1 MRGFAEDGDES
12 SAFLA
17 DRRNA
22 LGAYDGSAC
31 GMKMSKGQFGRG
43 LLGLAMAGMVLVTG
57 GSAFAELGQPAP
69 WEYKLQEA
77 ASPVMD
83 NIIWFHNVLLVVITV
98 ITLFVLALLIA
109 VVVKFNAK
117 SNPVPSKTTHNT
129 LIEVA
134 WTLIPV
140 LILVGIAVPS
150 FRLLF
155 LELDVPK
162 ADLTVKVTGKQWY
175 WSYAYPDNGKFEF
188 DSLLVQ
194 DKQPRLLG
202 VDNEMVVP
210 VNKVVRIQTTGADVI
225 HSFAVPAFGIK
236 IDSVPGRL
244 NETWFK
250 ATKIGTYYGQC
261 SELCGKDHAFM
272 PIAVRVVND
281 QEFAAWVE
289 GAKKKYA
296 STPANSFASA
306 GSAAQ

>member
-1 MRGFAEDGDES
+1 
-12 SAFLA
+12 
-17 DRRNA
+17 
-22 LGAYDGSAC
+22 
-31 GMKMSKGQFGRG
+31 MKMSIGRMG
-43 LLGLAMAGMVLVTG
+43 RQLLGFAVAGTAFVAA
-57 GSAFAELGQPAP
+57 GSASAELGQPAP
-69 WEYKLQEA
+69 WEHTLQQGA
-77 ASPVMD
+77 TPVME
-83 NIIWFHNVLLVVITV
+83 NIIWFHNFLLVLITV
-98 ITLFVLALLIA
+98 ITLFVLALLIT
-109 VVVKFNAK
+109 VVVRFNARA
-117 SNPVPSKTTHNT
+117 NPVPSRTTHNT

-162 ADLTVKVTGKQWY
+162 PDLTVKVTGKQWY

-188 DSLLVQ
+188 DSLLDK

-236 IDSVPGRL
+236 IDSIPGRL

-250 ATKIGTYYGQC
+250 ATKTGMFYGQC

-272 PIAVRVVND
+272 PIAVRVVSD
-281 QEFAAWVE
+281 QEFATWVD
-289 GAKKKYA
+289 GAKKKFA
-296 STPANSFASA
+296 ANPANTYASA
-306 GSAAQ
+306 GQAAQ

>member
-1 MRGFAEDGDES
+1 
-12 SAFLA
+12 
-17 DRRNA
+17 
-22 LGAYDGSAC
+22 
-31 GMKMSKGQFGRG
+31 MKMSKGQTGRL
-43 LLGLAMAGMVLVTG
+43 LLGLAVAGVALVAG
-57 GSAFAELGQPAP
+57 GAAFAELGQPAP
-69 WEYKLQEA
+69 WEYKLQES

-83 NIIWFHNVLLVVITV
+83 NITSFHSFLSVLITV
-98 ITLFVLALLIA
+98 ITLFVLVLLVT

-117 SNPVPSKTTHNT
+117 SNPVPSRTTHNT

-155 LELDVPK
+155 QELDIPK
-162 ADLTVKVTGKQWY
+162 ADLTIKATGKQWY

-188 DSLLVQ
+188 DSLLAQ

-225 HSFAVPAFGIK
+225 HSFAIPAFGIK
-236 IDSVPGRL
+236 IDSIPGRL

-250 ATKIGTYYGQC
+250 ATKLGMFYGQC

-289 GAKKKYA
+289 SAKKKFA
-296 STPANSFASA
+296 AAPANSFASA
-306 GSAAQ
+306 GAAAQ

>member
-1 MRGFAEDGDES
+1 
-12 SAFLA
+12 
-17 DRRNA
+17 
-22 LGAYDGSAC
+22 
-31 GMKMSKGQFGRG
+31 MKMSKGQMGRR
-43 LLGLAMAGMVLVTG
+43 LLGLMVAGVAWATCG
-57 GSAFAELGQPAP
+57 TASAELGQPAP
-69 WEYKLQEA
+69 WEFKLQES

-83 NIIWFHNVLLVVITV
+83 NITWFHDFLSVLITV
-98 ITLFVLALLIA
+98 ITLFVLALLVI

-117 SNPVPSKTTHNT
+117 SNPVPSRTTHNT

-155 LELDVPK
+155 EELDIPK
-162 ADLTVKVTGKQWY
+162 ADLTIKATGKQWY

-188 DSLLVQ
+188 DSLMAQ

-210 VNKVVRIQTTGADVI
+210 INKVIRVQTTGADVI

-236 IDSVPGRL
+236 IDAIPGRL

-250 ATKIGTYYGQC
+250 ATKLGMFYGQC

-289 GAKKKYA
+289 TAKKKFA
-296 STPANSFASA
+296 ANPANSFASA
-306 GSAAQ
+306 GAAAQ

>member
-1 MRGFAEDGDES
+1 MQ
-12 SAFLA
+12 
-17 DRRNA
+17 
-22 LGAYDGSAC
+22 GSAS
-31 GMKMSKGQFGRG
+31 GMKMSIGRLG
-43 LLGLAMAGMVLVTG
+43 RQLLGLAVAGVASIAA
-57 GSAFAELGQPAP
+57 GSAFAEMGQPAP
-69 WEYKLQEA
+69 WEHTLQEGA
-77 ASPVMD
+77 TPVME
-83 NIIWFHNVLLVVITV
+83 NIIWFHNFLLVLITV
-98 ITLFVLALLIA
+98 ITLFVLALLVIVA
-109 VVVKFNAK
+109 VKFNAK
-117 SNPVPSKTTHNT
+117 ANPVPSRTTHNT

-162 ADLTVKVTGKQWY
+162 PDLTVKVTGKQWY

-188 DSLLVQ
+188 DSLLDK

-225 HSFAVPAFGIK
+225 HSFAVPAFGVK

-244 NETWFK
+244 NESWFK
-250 ATKIGTYYGQC
+250 ATKTGVFYGQC

-272 PIAVRVVND
+272 PIAVRVVSD
-281 QEFAAWVE
+281 QEFATWVE
-289 GAKKKYA
+289 GAKKKFA
-296 STPANSFASA
+296 TNPANSYASA
-306 GSAAQ
+306 GQAAQ